1 MKKDLQEMHVR
12 RSVPVVLLILLSF
25 PRCVCVCVCACVCVC
40 VKGGGDR
47 G

>member
-1 MKKDLQEMHVR
+1 MKKDLQEMRLHLR

-25 PRCVCVCVCACVCVC
+25 PRCVYVC
-40 VKGGGDR
+40 VKGEGDR